1 MKNIISREEFIKT
14 IRLIQN
20 FTSHQDTI
28 STLIEKITDGYC
40 VVTVGNYLIDKIVDL
55 LNLNMRIK
63 DRDLIYWWL
72 YEDVDKTIW
81 IDNEEIKV
89 ETLDQLYDYII
100 KYETHQQ

>member
-1 MKNIISREEFIKT
+1 MKNIISREEFTKT

-28 STLIEKITDGYC
+28 SALIEKITDGYC

-55 LNLNMRIK
+55 LNLNMGIK

-100 KYETHQQ
+100 KHETHR